1 MVMVTVQYMWIDDT
15 SADVIKVDFEALY
28 HGDFLVEGDTSE
40 QLDDEHT
47 LRTEMVSALM
57 RGNPEEPCLE
67 TGTAL
72 VLRQRGPAGDEGFL
86 QYVIRALRPNPA
98 HKETVKRGLVP
109 SHKGIER
116 ALVTLPCLV
125 EQRGIRIG

>member
-47 LRTEMVSALM
+47 LPHCGLSQARASRRAFTRDSFAQPGPS
-57 RGNPEEPCLE
+57 RRYPC
-67 TGTAL
+67 
-72 VLRQRGPAGDEGFL
+72 FL
-86 QYVIRALRPNPA
+86 AR
-98 HKETVKRGLVP
+98 
-109 SHKGIER
+109 
-116 ALVTLPCLV
+116 
-125 EQRGIRIG
+125 